1 MDRRLTHRAVVIA
14 GLLLA
19 MLTIG
24 TLGFVLLE
32 GYSPFNAFYMTL
44 ITISTVGYQELKPLS
59 HAGRVFNS
67 FVIFFGV
74 SSMFFAVGAM
84 TQTLIELG
92 LEDSFGKRRTRRMI
106 ERMENHFIVCGFGRV
121 GRSAAN
127 ELSRAGVPFVVVDRS
142 EERVNG
148 AIQAGMTAML
158 ADATRDEMLR
168 AAGVNRARGL
178 IAALAKDAD
187 NLFVILSAKTLN
199 PGLTVV
205 TRAAEEDAEEKLRR
219 AGADTVFAPYSTT
232 GHRLAQALLRPH
244 VSQFLEF
251 ATKNIGLD
259 VAIEQV
265 RVAPETL
272 LVSKT
277 LQELQN
283 RRELGVILLAIRRF
297 NGEMIFNPPTDLE
310 ICAGDF
316 LIVMGEQRSL
326 QQFENLLTGTQLAE
340 TKRLWDQLRGRV
352 SQ

>member
-1 MDRRLTHRAVVIA
+1 MDRRLTQRAVVIA
-14 GLLLA
+14 ALLLA

-24 TLGFVLLE
+24 TLGYVLIE
-32 GYSPFNAFYMTL
+32 GYSWFNAFYMTL
-44 ITISTVGYQELKPLS
+44 ITISTVGYQEVRPLS
-59 HAGRVFNS
+59 HAGRIFNS

-92 LEDSFGKRRTRRMI
+92 LEDSFGKRRTKRMI
-106 ERMENHFIVCGFGRV
+106 DRMESHFIICGFGRV
-121 GRSAAN
+121 GRAAAN
-127 ELSRAGVPFVVVDRS
+127 ELRRAGVPFVVMDRS

-148 AIQAGMTAML
+148 ATQAGMIAML

-199 PGLTVV
+199 PTLTVV
-205 TRAAEEDAEEKLRR
+205 TRAAEEEAEEKLRR

-251 ATKNIGLD
+251 ATKNVGLD

-277 LQELQN
+277 LRELQD
-283 RRELGVILLAIRRF
+283 RRELGVILLAIRRA
-297 NGEMIFNPPTDLE
+297 NGEMIFNPPADLE
-310 ICAGDF
+310 INAGDF

-326 QQFENLLTGTQLAE
+326 QRFEQILTGTPSAP
-340 TKRLWDQLRGRV
+340 
-352 SQ
+352 SQRWRK

>member
-1 MDRRLTHRAVVIA
+1 MDRRLTHRAIVIA
-14 GLLLA
+14 ALLLA
-19 MLTIG
+19 MLTLG
-24 TLGFVLLE
+24 TLGFVFIE
-32 GYSPFNAFYMTL
+32 GYSWFNAFYMTL
-44 ITISTVGYQELKPLS
+44 ITVSTVGYQELKPLS

-74 SSMFFAVGAM
+74 STMFFAVGAM

-92 LEDSFGKRRTRRMI
+92 LEDSFRKRRTKRMI
-106 ERMENHFIVCGFGRV
+106 DRMENHFIVCGFGRV

-127 ELSRAGVPFVVVDRS
+127 ELRRTGVAFVVVDRS

-148 AIQAGMTAML
+148 ATEAGMTAML
-158 ADATRDEMLR
+158 ADATRDDMLR
-168 AAGVNRARGL
+168 AAGVHRARGL

-205 TRAAEEDAEEKLRR
+205 TRAAEEDAEAKLRR

-244 VSQFLEF
+244 VSQFLDF

-265 RVAPETL
+265 QVAPETWF
-272 LVSKT
+272 VSKT
-277 LQELQN
+277 LGELQT
-283 RRELGVILLAIRRF
+283 RRELGVILLAVRRP
-297 NGEMIFNPPTDLE
+297 NGEMIFNPPADLQ
-310 ICAGDF
+310 ISAGDF

-326 QQFENLLTGTQLAE
+326 QQFEHLLTGAHPE
-340 TKRLWDQLRGRV
+340 ENKRLWDQLRGRV
-352 SQ
+352 SS